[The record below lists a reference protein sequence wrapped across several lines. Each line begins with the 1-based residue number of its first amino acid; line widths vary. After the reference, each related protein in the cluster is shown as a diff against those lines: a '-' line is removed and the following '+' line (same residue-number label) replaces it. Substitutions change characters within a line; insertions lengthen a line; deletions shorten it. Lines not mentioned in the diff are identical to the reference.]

1 MSPAERRGAALT
13 AAHERAA
20 LERERAVVI
29 DVEGVTI
36 GWGDVVLVRDVTFR
50 IHRGEVFVILGG
62 SGCGKSTLL
71 RYLIGLD
78 QPSAGRITVDG
89 QTPRRRVGPPAFGV
103 AFQSG
108 ALFGSRTVGE
118 NVAMV
123 LRAWTDLPADAIDGV
138 VRAKLQ
144 LVGLQGFE
152 DYLPAKLSGGM
163 RKRAAIARALAL
175 DPPLVFL
182 DEPSAGLDPITA
194 DALDELILTLQRSL
208 GLTVVLVTH
217 ELASIFR
224 VADRCVFLDRTSRSV
239 LAVGDP
245 HALRE
250 GSPDPRVRAFFRRGG
265 KAGRRP

>member
-1 MSPAERRGAALT
+1 MSAAAL
-13 AAHERAA
+13 
-20 LERERAVVI
+20 I

-50 IHRGEVFVILGG
+50 VERGEAFVILGG

-71 RYLIGLD
+71 RYLVGLD
-78 QPSAGRITVDG
+78 EPPAGRITVDG
-89 QTPRRRVGPPAFGV
+89 RTPCRSVGPPAFGM

-123 LRAWTDLPADAIDGV
+123 LRAWTDLPQDAIGDV

-182 DEPSAGLDPITA
+182 DEPSAGLDPITS
-194 DALDELILTLQRSL
+194 DALDELILTLKHGL

-217 ELASIFR
+217 ELTSVFK
-224 VADRCVFLDRTSRSV
+224 VGDRCVFLDRPSRSV

-245 HALRE
+245 RALRDTH
-250 GSPDPRVRAFFRRGG
+250 PDPRVRAFFRRGG
-265 KAGRRP
+265 KVARSA